1 MRPSDLLTSDAI
13 IPALKASTKK
23 QALHELSEK
32 AAELSGLPAR
42 EIFDALL
49 QRERLGS
56 TGIGNGIAIPHGKL
70 ARIKSIF
77 GIFARLERPID
88 FDALDGAPVDLV
100 FLLITP
106 EASGAD
112 HLKALA
118 CAARVLRDP
127 GVVAT
132 IRATR
137 DPSALYSIIA
147 QTSKPHAA

>member
-1 MRPSDLLTSDAI
+1 
-13 IPALKASTKK
+13 
-23 QALHELSEK
+23 
-32 AAELSGLPAR
+32 
-42 EIFDALL
+42 
-49 QRERLGS
+49 
-56 TGIGNGIAIPHGKL
+56 
-70 ARIKSIF
+70 
-77 GIFARLERPID
+77 
-88 FDALDGAPVDLV
+88 
-100 FLLITP
+100 
-106 EASGAD
+106 